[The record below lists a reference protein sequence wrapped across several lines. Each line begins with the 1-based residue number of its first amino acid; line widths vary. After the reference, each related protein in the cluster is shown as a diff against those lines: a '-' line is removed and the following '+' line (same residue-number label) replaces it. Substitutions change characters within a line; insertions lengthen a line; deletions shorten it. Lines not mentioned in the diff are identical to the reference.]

1 MADAWHVKHLI
12 DRAHALG
19 ADRAA
24 PLPAASVVVDERVR
38 LKCRVPRCSSY
49 GRNLMCPPHVPG
61 PDETRAALA
70 RYGDVL
76 LVQQDIGVT
85 QAEID
90 EALGGKTYAEHRAR
104 DGGGGEPGDAS
115 VPAAGAAAPTD
126 CDNDIVA
133 AQNAFA
139 KLMSSLETEAFK
151 LGYRFAAAFAG
162 GDCVLCEV
170 CAAVDDG
177 VCRHPFEARPSMEAV
192 GIDVVAT
199 ARAAGLDIE
208 LPAVERPS
216 WTGML
221 LID

>member
-12 DRAHALG
+12 DRAHQLG
-19 ADRAA
+19 AGRAA
-24 PLPAASVVVDERVR
+24 PLPAAAVVVDERVR
-38 LKCRVPRCSSY
+38 LKCRVPLCSSY

-61 PDETRAALA
+61 PDETRVALA
-70 RYGDVL
+70 RYTDVL
-76 LVQQDIGVT
+76 LVQQDIPVT
-85 QAEID
+85 QAEVD
-90 EALGGKTYAEHRAR
+90 AALDGRGYAESRA
-104 DGGGGEPGDAS
+104 GEPS
-115 VPAAGAAAPTD
+115 AAQAG
-126 CDNDIVA
+126 CENDIVV

-139 KLMSSLETEAFK
+139 KLMTSLEAEAFK

-162 GDCVLCEV
+162 GDCVLCQV
-170 CAAVDDG
+170 CEGVEDG

-199 ARAAGLDIE
+199 ARAAGLDVE
-208 LPAVERPS
+208 LPAVDRPS

>member
-1 MADAWHVKHLI
+1 LADAWHVKHLI

-38 LKCRVPRCSSY
+38 LKCRVPLCSRY
-49 GRNLMCPPHVPG
+49 GRNLTCPPHVPG
-61 PDETRAALA
+61 PDETRAALG
-70 RYGDVL
+70 RYGDAL
-76 LVQQDIGVT
+76 LVQRDISLT
-85 QAEID
+85 QADVDI
-90 EALGGKTYAEHRAR
+90 AMAGRTYAESR
-104 DGGGGEPGDAS
+104 
-115 VPAAGAAAPTD
+115 AAGPSDQAVAACEDEVVT
-126 CDNDIVA
+126 

-139 KLMSSLETEAFK
+139 KLMTDLEREAFK

-162 GDCVLCEV
+162 GDCVLCQV
-170 CAAVDDG
+170 CEGVDDG
-177 VCRHPFEARPSMEAV
+177 ICRHPFEARPSMEAV

-199 ARAAGLDIE
+199 ARAAGLEVE
-208 LPAVERPS
+208 LPAAERPS